1 MNAWMLAASIL
12 LLAFIPCGIVLIRA
26 PVMDRLVSLEMSG
39 ILSILILVLLSI
51 SFREPSFLDLALT
64 LAVLSFSGSL
74 VFIYFLE
81 HGL

>member
-12 LLAFIPCGIVLIRA
+12 LLALIPCGIVLIRA
-26 PVMDRLVSLEMSG
+26 PIMDRLVSLEMSG
-39 ILSILILVLLSI
+39 ILSILIIVLLSI
-51 SFREPSFLDLALT
+51 GFREPSFLDLALA